1 MATYT
6 FCYKYSAIINPCLS
20 LLKDKQEQNIDSQPN
35 IVTSDI
41 DINEEFNKFKERFL
55 KEFRDLKTAFFTEIN
70 SYKKLVSHEMLQVTS
85 QNSEITRL
93 SGDIFF
99 LKEQIRNKENV
110 IDSLLSQLSK
120 RDDVLL
126 RNRWPAIKR
135 KTGSV
140 QAVVVERRFATTMI
154 TSSKSA
160 AATTTNRQIQTK
172 SKMKISRKALPVKQ
186 SSTKKKKR
194 RIQSTKTL

>member
-55 KEFRDLKTAFFTEIN
+55 KEFRDLKTVFFTEIN

-85 QNSEITRL
+85 QN
-93 SGDIFF
+93 
-99 LKEQIRNKENV
+99 
-110 IDSLLSQLSK
+110 
-120 RDDVLL
+120 
-126 RNRWPAIKR
+126 
-135 KTGSV
+135 
-140 QAVVVERRFATTMI
+140 
-154 TSSKSA
+154 
-160 AATTTNRQIQTK
+160 
-172 SKMKISRKALPVKQ
+172 
-186 SSTKKKKR
+186 
-194 RIQSTKTL
+194 